1 MSTKKHTKDT
11 AQSKKKKLKP
21 GGVRKKG
28 NTKGKSWSKDPFAS
42 LNPNKNMGRRLDDVY
57 DVLEYAD
64 KLNQEEKLF
73 LAKFMDEYNN
83 AKLDY
88 DNLEN
93 NLHNTKELK
102 KACTDRN
109 NARNRCIYTIEEAQG
124 TLTLAGSDRELESIY
139 YGSTEDNE
147 EEATQE

>member
-1 MSTKKHTKDT
+1 
-11 AQSKKKKLKP
+11 
-21 GGVRKKG
+21 
-28 NTKGKSWSKDPFAS
+28 
-42 LNPNKNMGRRLDDVY
+42 MGRRLDDVY

-139 YGSTEDNE
+139 YGTTEDTE
-147 EEATQE
+147 EEVTIE

>member
-1 MSTKKHTKDT
+1 MKR
-11 AQSKKKKLKP
+11 
-21 GGVRKKG
+21 GGPRKKG
-28 NTKGKSWSKDPFAS
+28 KPTGKSWSRDPFAS

-124 TLTLAGSDRELESIY
+124 TLTLTGSDRELESIY
-139 YGSTEDNE
+139 YGTTEDNE
-147 EEATQE
+147 EEFVEQE